1 MVGKTPYVSGQ
12 IPFNPKT
19 MLLVSEDI
27 KDQTKQ
33 WLENILGIGL
43 EAGMKKEVWEENWGL
58 GDYENK

>member
-1 MVGKTPYVSGQ
+1 
-12 IPFNPKT
+12 

-33 WLENILGIGL
+33 WLENILGIVL
-43 EAGMKKEVWEENWGL
+43 EAGRRKKEVWEENWGL